1 MSDKKSGVFPPGIHT
16 ALVTPFLNSGI
27 DAASYEKLLQLQLSS
42 RVAGVVVLGTT
53 GEAPTV
59 TQKEK
64 DLLIKEAV
72 RLLKGKKTVTVG
84 CGSNDTAA
92 ACEAAKHAASLGAEF
107 ALVVAPY
114 YNKPSKRGLLRH
126 FIAVADAS
134 PVPVVVYNVPSRTG
148 VDISAETLAVLSEHP
163 NIAACKEASADI
175 QSITEKAATADID
188 LFCGNDTMLLS
199 HLALGAKG
207 AVSVC
212 SNIEPDRTC
221 EIYEKFV
228 SGDIDGARDA
238 FFAYHPFLHALG
250 CDTNPVPIKA
260 VMSACGLIS
269 DAVRQPLC
277 RMSEQK
283 KSALLYAAADAGIY
297 IK

>member
-1 MSDKKSGVFPPGIHT
+1 MSDKKTGVFPPGIHT
-16 ALVTPFLNSGI
+16 ALVTPFLSGGI
-27 DAASYEKLLQLQLSS
+27 DAASYTRLLEIQLYS

-64 DLLIKEAV
+64 DVLISESV
-72 RLLKGKKTVTVG
+72 RVLKGKKTVTVG
-84 CGSNDTAA
+84 CGSNDTSA
-92 ACEAAKHAASLGAEF
+92 ACEAAKRAASLGTEF

-114 YNKPSKRGLLRH
+114 YNKPSQRGLLRH

-134 PVPVVVYNVPSRTG
+134 PIPVVVYNVPSRTG
-148 VDISAETLAVLSEHP
+148 VDISAETLSVLSEHP
-163 NIAACKEASADI
+163 NIAACKEAGTDI
-175 QSITEKAATADID
+175 QSITGKAATARLD
-188 LFCGNDTMLLS
+188 LFCGNDAMLLS
-199 HLALGAKG
+199 ELALGAKG

-221 EIYEKFV
+221 EIYEKYV
-228 SGDIDGARDA
+228 SGDLDGAKDA
-238 FFAYHPFLHALG
+238 FFAFYPFLSALG
-250 CDTNPVPIKA
+250 CETNPVPIKA

-283 KSALLYAAADAGIY
+283 KAGLLYAAADAGIY